1 MSLLLRKQIFVNWP
15 GFNNPPGNLRPHQDR
30 EALAP
35 RVLVVDDYRDARE
48 MYAEY
53 LRFAGFLV
61 AEAATGLEAVE
72 KAFEAQ
78 PDIILMDLSLPIMDG
93 CEATRHLK
101 ADPRTAAIPI
111 VALTGHALAGYPE
124 RAREA
129 GCDAFLA
136 KPCLPED
143 LIVEIRR
150 LLRRLP
156 AQTWYS

>member
-1 MSLLLRKQIFVNWP
+1 MLPKQIFVTRS
-15 GFNNPPGNLRPHQDR
+15 GFTPPTNLHARPHR
-30 EALAP
+30 AGVP
-35 RVLVVDDYRDARE
+35 TVLVVDDYRDARE

-53 LRFAGFLV
+53 LRFAGFHV

-72 KAFEAQ
+72 KAFETH
-78 PDIILMDLSLPIMDG
+78 PDIILMDLSLPVMDG

-101 ADPRTAAIPI
+101 ADPRTSPIPI
-111 VALTGHALAGYPE
+111 IALTGHALAGYPE

-129 GCDAFLA
+129 GCDAFIA

-150 LLRRLP
+150 LLRREP
-156 AQTWYS
+156 ARNWFS